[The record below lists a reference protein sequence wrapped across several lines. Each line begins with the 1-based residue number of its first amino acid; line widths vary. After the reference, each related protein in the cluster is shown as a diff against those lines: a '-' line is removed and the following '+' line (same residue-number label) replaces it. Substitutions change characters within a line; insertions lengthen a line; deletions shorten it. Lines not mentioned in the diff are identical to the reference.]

1 LENFEKSIF
10 EFFFK
15 ISKFRDILAEILN

>member
-1 LENFEKSIF
+1 MVLR

-15 ISKFRDILAEILN
+15 ISKISLF